1 MSKYLLI
8 VVSFVSLLCV
18 NCLGEGDPQEASGST
33 GGSNT
38 GGSSGA
44 GSSSGSGGASA
55 SGGSGGACTP
65 GKVDECACPEGV
77 KGTQTC
83 KSDGSGFGSCDCAD
97 SGTPS
102 DGGKTACEP
111 GKDYECACPGGA
123 KGTQTCAADGQSLGK
138 CGCDSGTGGSGGSG
152 GASAGTKNVTFVVT
166 LPNVASSLL
175 GVVLSGAI
183 IDVATG
189 QWQYINGSPDGT
201 LATWCDS
208 NSPTPSEVLVQ
219 NGNTFTC
226 TRALPDGSKLAETS
240 IQVQGGGGTTFPSKG
255 QEQYAC
261 WGEGFQCSSPSC
273 WKQYGTFTA
282 NGQSITLANAV
293 DNEQFGC
300 NFRFSY

>member
-55 SGGSGGACTP
+55 SGGSGGACVS
-65 GKVDECACPEGV
+65 GKVDECACPGGA

-83 KSDGSGFGSCDCAD
+83 KSDGSGFGSCDCPD

-152 GASAGTKNVTFVVT
+152 GASAGTKNVTFEYTLPEFVESLTGVT
-166 LPNVASSLL
+166 LFGMTYDP
-175 GVVLSGAI
+175 VLKTYSGW
-183 IDVATG
+183 T
-189 QWQYINGSPDGT
+189 S
-201 LATWCDS
+201 WCDS
-208 NSPTPSEVLVQ
+208 ITSTASQVMVQ
-219 NGNTFTC
+219 NGLTFTC
-226 TRALPDGSKLAETS
+226 TRALPVGNTAFVNVLVQASGTS
-240 IQVQGGGGTTFPSKG
+240 VFQSGGNKID
-255 QEQYAC
+255 AC
-261 WGEGFQCSSPSC
+261 WGEGLNCQDASC
-273 WKQYGTFTA
+273 WKQYGTLKV
-282 NGQSITLANAV
+282 NGEVISLAGGDGV
-293 DNEQFGC
+293 DNKPKSGC
-300 NFRFSY
+300 NFAFTY